1 VDQRRK
7 ESEDSVIHHII
18 HFLHAIVGPKVF
30 IGILALGLIWEL
42 AHAL

>member
-1 VDQRRK
+1 MHTV
-7 ESEDSVIHHII
+7 I

-30 IGILALGLIWEL
+30 IFILALGLIWEL